1 MAGTWWRKSEYQRIP
16 MTFHKT
22 HWQTLWHK
30 IVIKYTP
37 ILTLLLIYKSFITI
51 SVILQAVVLPVVT
64 PTCIY
69 VPAHILSNHQ
79 SCITLCSVICNWQAE
94 IHISVNLFQSN
105 LILIRNKLKPPLFF
119 MLDILG
125 KVINIYRH
133 FLANFQLYW
142 DYQT

>member
-1 MAGTWWRKSEYQRIP
+1 
-16 MTFHKT
+16 
-22 HWQTLWHK
+22 
-30 IVIKYTP
+30 
-37 ILTLLLIYKSFITI
+37 
-51 SVILQAVVLPVVT
+51 
-64 PTCIY
+64 
-69 VPAHILSNHQ
+69 
-79 SCITLCSVICNWQAE
+79 LCSVICNWQAE